1 MGTLWSVGYGLH
13 KHLCNGS
20 TSTVTTPTQAG
31 VVDSWAFVAARDDGS
46 SGCAY
51 LIRDDGTLWVAGAN
65 NDRLGLGA
73 GNADKLTPF
82 QSGTSS
88 NWVHAAVG
96 NYVAYAI
103 NSDGELWA
111 AGWATNGQFGNGT
124 NGTTLSTLTKI
135 GTDTDWEKV
144 FAGNTFAL
152 AIKTDGSLW
161 ACGSNGSGTLCAGT
175 TTNPLTTW
183 TRVGTASNWVHVHT
197 QGGGY
202 LALDAAGDVWGAGG
216 SGDGQHGNGTT
227 TFRTSLFKNTLLS
240 NITKIGGGDS
250 QGLAVDSTGRLH
262 VWGYNQGGRLGLG
275 HSTTPVTSATQVGTG
290 TDWVD
295 VGSNQADAL
304 IARSASGVYA
314 CGKNNYKQGGVSV
327 ATDPLTSWTASNYDP
342 ETILGYY
349 SDASSVFIVPL
360 PPAVVTAPITVTVN
374 ANTGAVS
381 APVKVSV
388 TAQGYATGA
397 IQVGV
402 VDALETTDFNARV
415 TLNGTDISARL
426 KGVLTVRAEEGM
438 ARMAECIILPM
449 PGVVLPTAWTGAA
462 ITIDLLRV
470 IGGALVPARVFTGLV
485 DLAEFD
491 PVTRLVKFTCTDD
504 LQNKVAALTRAQI
517 DTLTGGRFSVAV
529 QGQID
534 ERWDYAQARMESR
547 PASLDASAFG
557 GLRVTDWD
565 GLSVWRTFTDADIFS
580 DSITLDLPRRVSIVN
595 QIDATFQYRYSR
607 CRERRA
613 HVSWSASIFG
623 TDAAARGYQ
632 FPTQDTIEAA
642 LEGTG
647 WHRLSTSY
655 GNAPATVPSSP
666 AGWYIE
672 TGGGVAN
679 MSASLAQR
687 HAQTVTEAYSLTI
700 SAPSS
705 IAANGV
711 LAYPLNG
718 ALASSWTANEWESD
732 YTITVPDASTGDVD
746 YGGDETR
753 SAADDAMLCL
763 LDVAKTKILATHRQ
777 CLVSFSV
784 PCLPEIDLTHA
795 VELDSASVS
804 ASGKVARIVHTIDLE
819 VGRAETRITLA
830 LSGIASAG
838 IVSPDVLDVPP
849 APDVDD
855 ATGEDPW
862 SANIPALLTHVGAY
876 NANYSEDM
884 MGFLINAPAAY
895 LKTDGADSESVT
907 NAYYDEAYTF
917 PSTGFRIQLPGVA
930 DTHRQPLEIEVA
942 QSYAVEIP
950 ENPLTLEVL

>member
-1 MGTLWSVGYGLH
+1 MGTLWSVGYGGSRL
-13 KHLCNGS
+13 LCNGS
-20 TSTVTTPTQAG
+20 VADVTTPTQAG
-31 VVDSWAFVAARDDGS
+31 SFDTWALATTRDNVGN
-46 SGCAY
+46 GVAY

-65 NDRLGLGA
+65 ESRLGLGA
-73 GNADKLTPF
+73 SPGAKLTPV
-82 QSGTSS
+82 QSGSAS

-96 NYVAYAI
+96 SHVAYAI
-103 NSDGELWA
+103 NSAGELWA
-111 AGWATNGQFGNGT
+111 AGQSYNGEFGNGT
-124 NGTTLSTLTKI
+124 TSQTISTLAKI
-135 GTDTDWEKV
+135 GSATNWAKIYAGQE
-144 FAGNTFAL
+144 FAV

-161 ACGSNGSGTLCAGT
+161 ACGANGSGRLCAGT
-175 TTNPLTTW
+175 TTNPLNIW
-183 TRVGTASNWVHVHT
+183 TRVGVASNWTDVHV
-197 QGGGY
+197 QGSGY
-202 LALDAAGDVWGAGG
+202 IALNSLGDVWGAGSG
-216 SGDGQHGNGTT
+216 SAGQHGNGTT
-227 TFRTSLFKNTLLS
+227 TFRSTIFKSTLLS
-240 NITKIGGGDS
+240 NIVKIGGGNN
-250 QGLAVDSTGRLH
+250 QGLAIDSSGRLY
-262 VWGYNQGGRLGLG
+262 VWGQNGDGRLGLG
-275 HSTTPVTSATQVGTG
+275 HSTDPVSSPAQVGSG
-290 TDWVD
+290 TNWLD
-295 VGSNQADAL
+295 VASSQSYGL
-304 IARSASGVYA
+304 IARSSAGVYA
-314 CGKNNYKQGGVSV
+314 CGLNNAKQGGVSV
-327 ATDPLTSWTASNYDP
+327 ATNPLTAWTLSDYDP
-342 ETILGYY
+342 GTILGRFEEN
-349 SDASSVFIVPL
+349 SSLFIVPI
-360 PPAVVTAPITVTVN
+360 PPATVAAPITVTVN
-374 ANTGAVS
+374 ANTGTAS

-415 TLNGTDISARL
+415 TLNGTDISARV

-438 ARMAECIILPM
+438 ARMAECMMLPM
-449 PGVVLPTAWTGAA
+449 PGVVLPTVWTGAA

-517 DTLTGGRFSVAV
+517 DTLTGGRFSAAV

-580 DSITLDLPRRVSIVN
+580 DSTTLDLPRRVSIVN

-613 HVSWSASIFG
+613 HVSWSASIVG

-647 WHRLSTSY
+647 WHRLSTGY

-687 HAQTVTEAYSLTI
+687 HAQTVTETYALTVT
-700 SAPSS
+700 APSS

-732 YTITVPDASTGDVD
+732 YTMTVPDASTGDVD

-753 SAADDAMLCL
+753 SAADDAMRCL

-784 PCLPEIDLTHA
+784 PCLPEIDLIHA
-795 VELDSASVS
+795 AELDSASVS

-838 IVSPDVLDVPP
+838 IVSPDVLEVPD
-849 APDVDD
+849 APDVD
-855 ATGEDPW
+855 AETGEDPW
-862 SANIPALLTHVGAY
+862 SANIPSLLTHVGAY

-907 NAYYDEAYTF
+907 NAYYDDAYTF

>member
-1 MGTLWSVGYGLH
+1 MAWNSADKTAGITLADANRTASATLSGEDTQGARAQTALSTGKVYFEVEVSTLSGADVYLIIGVGVGSSDLTYWGTL
-13 KHLCNGS
+13 
-20 TSTVTTPTQAG
+20 
-31 VVDSWAFVAARDDGS
+31 DSWQYVSTGETHGDGATGATLSTFAAADVIGVAIDFDASKVWFAKNNTWSGS
-46 SGCAY
+46 PSAGTSPVFTIAEPETY
-51 LIRDDGTLWVAGAN
+51 PLYPLIQYYATD
-65 NDRLGLGA
+65 
-73 GNADKLTPF
+73 
-82 QSGTSS
+82 SGTF
-88 NWVHAAVG
+88 AATAAFETTDLTYSPPSGFTAWG
-96 NYVAYAI
+96 NYVEDIDY
-103 NSDGELWA
+103 
-111 AGWATNGQFGNGT
+111 
-124 NGTTLSTLTKI
+124 
-135 GTDTDWEKV
+135 
-144 FAGNTFAL
+144 
-152 AIKTDGSLW
+152 
-161 ACGSNGSGTLCAGT
+161 
-175 TTNPLTTW
+175 
-183 TRVGTASNWVHVHT
+183 
-197 QGGGY
+197 
-202 LALDAAGDVWGAGG
+202 
-216 SGDGQHGNGTT
+216 
-227 TFRTSLFKNTLLS
+227 
-240 NITKIGGGDS
+240 
-250 QGLAVDSTGRLH
+250 GL
-262 VWGYNQGGRLGLG
+262 
-275 HSTTPVTSATQVGTG
+275 
-290 TDWVD
+290 
-295 VGSNQADAL
+295 
-304 IARSASGVYA
+304 
-314 CGKNNYKQGGVSV
+314 
-327 ATDPLTSWTASNYDP
+327 
-342 ETILGYY
+342 
-349 SDASSVFIVPL
+349 
-360 PPAVVTAPITVTVN
+360 APITVTVN
-374 ANTGAVS
+374 ANTGTTS
-381 APVKVSV
+381 APMRVSV
-388 TAQGYATGA
+388 TGQGIATGS
-397 IQVGV
+397 ISVGV

-415 TLNGTDISARL
+415 TLNGTDISGRV

-438 ARMAECIILPM
+438 ARIAECMMLPM

-462 ITIDLLRV
+462 ISIDLLRV

-517 DTLTGGRFSVAV
+517 DTLTGGRFSTAV

-580 DSITLDLPRRVSIVN
+580 DSTTLDLPRRVSIVN

-718 ALASSWTANEWESD
+718 ALASTWTANEWESD

-753 SAADDAMLCL
+753 SAADDAMRCL

-795 VELDSASVS
+795 AELDAASVS

-838 IVSPDVLDVPP
+838 IVSPDVLEVPD
-849 APDVDD
+849 APDVD
-855 ATGEDPW
+855 AETGADPW

-884 MGFLINAPAAY
+884 MGYLVNAPATY
-895 LKTDGADSESVT
+895 VKTNGTTSETVT
-907 NAYYDEAYTF
+907 NVYYDDAYTF
-917 PSTGFRIQLPGVA
+917 QTTGFRIQLPGVA
-930 DTHRQPLEIEVA
+930 DTHRQPLDIDVA
-942 QSYAVEIP
+942 QSYSIDIP
-950 ENPLTLEVL
+950 EDNLTLEVI